1 MGGAVSKI
9 LPGVVAEKYFE
20 NIPFTV
26 FNMSE
31 TKTGDVSLS
40 GFDSTGTDCFF
51 KQQNSANWIPYLG
64 HTIKLQPKEKVSF
77 RFKNP
82 SYDSISVYCHVFAD
96 KESDGFEVYG
106 NLKKFKS
113 VDFSDYIVSA
123 KNLLLNCEYYE
134 RAFYECNYLKTPPA
148 KLPALQYIPSRCY
161 EEMFY
166 GCQSLDTAP
175 PLVLGTASNSCCSS
189 MFYGC
194 SSLVDISN
202 ISLPATVLDAYCY
215 EEMFCN
221 CRSLETAPEL
231 PATEL
236 DTECYKRMFSGCT
249 NLKTAP
255 ELPATELSKHCYE
268 SMFAGCSNLKEI
280 TVHFSDWGSV
290 DSTYKWVSGVASH
303 GVFRCPKELEI
314 IYDDSHIPSGW
325 DVVTF

>member
-1 MGGAVSKI
+1 MGGAVSKF

-40 GFDSTGTDCFF
+40 GFGNTGTDCFF
-51 KQQNSANWIPYLG
+51 KQQNSPNWIPYLG
-64 HTIKLQPKEKVSF
+64 SRIELQPKEKVSF

-82 SYDSISVYCHVFAD
+82 SYDSISVFCRFFAGE
-96 KESDGFEVYG
+96 ESDVFEVYG

-134 RAFYECNYLKTPPA
+134 RAFYECKYLKTPPA
-148 KLPALQYIPSRCY
+148 KLPALQYIPSSCY

-166 GCQSLDTAP
+166 VCQSLETAP
-175 PLVLGTASNSCCSS
+175 QLVLGTASLSCCSS

-194 SSLVDISN
+194 SSLVDSSN

-215 EEMFCN
+215 EEMFCI
-221 CRSLETAPEL
+221 CSSLETAPEL

-236 DTECYKRMFSGCT
+236 GTECYKRMFRGCT

-268 SMFAGCSNLKEI
+268 SMFADCSNLKEI

-314 IYDDSHIPSGW
+314 IYDDSHIPPGW